1 MKIRFLILHAYGVG
15 GTIRTTLNT
24 ASELAERGH
33 DVEVVSLTRLRANPQ
48 LDHSPRVT
56 FRPLADT
63 RPLSGWK
70 AWAARRPSRLVPP
83 DEVRY
88 RSFSALTDLRLA
100 RFLRSLRGGVL
111 IGTRPGLNL
120 AIARH
125 ARPSVVRIG
134 QDHMNLG
141 HYKPGLREAMVR
153 AYPRL
158 DTITALTHETADGYR
173 ELLGRGVRVE
183 VIPNGVPDLGGARSP
198 VEAPRVIAAGRLER
212 RKGFGRLLNAWTLVA
227 PRFPDWRLE
236 IFGTGPEK
244 RRLARIITRR
254 GLDAGARLAGYTS
267 RLPDELATASIFA
280 LTSRREGFPMVV
292 LEAMSAGVPVVAYD
306 CPTGPRDI
314 VHDGING
321 RLVPNG
327 DIEALAAALEQLMSD
342 ASLRRRMGTAAVET
356 ASAYRIDRIAERWE
370 ALFEDLSAAKAR
382 QGF

>member
-1 MKIRFLILHAYGVG
+1 MKIRFLIRHAYGVG

-33 DVEVVSLTRLRANPQ
+33 DVEIVSLTRLRAKPQ
-48 LDHSPRVT
+48 LEHSPRVEL
-56 FRPLADT
+56 RALADT

-70 AWAARRPSRLVPP
+70 AWAARRPSRLVHP

-111 IGTRPGLNL
+111 VGTRPGLNL

-158 DTITALTHETADGYR
+158 DAVTALTHETADGYR
-173 ELLGRGVRVE
+173 ELLGPAVRVE
-183 VIPNGVPDLGGARSP
+183 AIPNGVPDLGGVRSP

-212 RKGFGRLLNAWTLVA
+212 RKGFGRLLNAWAVVA
-227 PRFPDWRLE
+227 PRFPDWRLD
-236 IFGTGPEK
+236 IYGTGQEK
-244 RRLARIITRR
+244 RSLQRKITRR
-254 GLDAGARLAGYTS
+254 GLDASARLAGYTG

-280 LTSRREGFPMVV
+280 LTSRREGFPMVL
-292 LEAMSAGVPVVAYD
+292 LEAMSAGVPVVAFD

-314 VHDGING
+314 VHDGLDG

-327 DIEALAAALEQLMSD
+327 DIAALAAALEQLMTD
-342 ASLRRRMGTAAVET
+342 AELRRRMGAAAVET
-356 ASAYRIDRIAERWE
+356 AAAYRIDRITERWE
-370 ALFEDLSAAKAR
+370 ALFAQLSAAKAR